1 MLLKNETK
9 NSSLLS
15 TWKNREKKKVAR
27 TRISKAPDGAVIP
40 LSSGQQRLWFLQRL
54 LPENPV
60 YNYAESFVI
69 KGKLNEAALE
79 HSLRRVFEENR
90 ILRAFYPYEDGSPV
104 QVINEGSEV
113 ELKLFDLS
121 AIPKVDQE
129 KQKLDILMSDAKW
142 HFNLDEFPLVRT
154 TLIKLN
160 SDEHVFLLT
169 MHHIIFDK
177 WSMDL
182 FLKELAEQYTAFVT
196 GGTVKKKDENTFQ
209 FTDYAFWLKNR
220 ELDTSQMWYWKNKLG
235 GEIPLLALP
244 TDYPLPA
251 NPSYKGTSYRT
262 KFSSDLSS
270 RVLNLSKRMET
281 TPYVLLLS
289 VYYVLL
295 HKYSGQKDILVGSP
309 ISLRNDTA
317 LENIIGFFDETVV
330 LRTSLLSEMTFLN
343 LVKQVRTTVLEAF
356 SNTDTP
362 FEALVKALSP
372 KRSLSVNPFFRVM
385 FIYHSITEVPSFGPE
400 LELSHSF
407 FNPGVSK
414 FDLTLYVANENGLLS
429 TGFEYATD
437 IFEESTIIQ
446 FQEHLR
452 LLLETITTEPNQKI
466 ADIAMLTEREKAIFL
481 EKPNAVESNISSY
494 TGIHHVIEH
503 VAKTQPDKTA
513 VTFDGVSIS
522 YETLNRKA
530 EKVAAA
536 LLGKIKKN
544 NETIVLCVERSIDM
558 IVGMLGILKAGCAYL
573 PIDPNYP
580 SERLDFILEDAKANI
595 IVTQSSLTPIFDGL
609 GKDLLLL
616 DTVQKTVD
624 QALVTMPEVNRDANA
639 YIIYTSGSS
648 GLPKGVTIT
657 HSNIVNSTAGRLDF
671 YPKSPDAFLLLSSI
685 SFDSSKAGI
694 FWTLCTGGNLIITEN
709 RIEQDISKI
718 GDLIHEHSVTHT
730 LMLPSLYKL
739 ILEHGEIA
747 NLGSLNTVIVA
758 GEVCTPA
765 ISDLHFKK
773 LPDAGLYNEYGPTE
787 ATVWC
792 LAHRVEKEDGS
803 KGVPIG
809 KPVAGSAVYLLN
821 ETMGLVPYGAIG
833 EIFIGGAG
841 VSNGYINKPELAEAS
856 FVTNPFAENGVD
868 RLYRTGDL
876 GRYRKDGAIEFLGRA
891 DQQVKIRGYRIE
903 LEELEKVLLS
913 ESTITETVAMVH
925 ESDSEGSRHL
935 VAYVVVN
942 GNFDADMVK
951 RGLKTKIPDYMI
963 PSRLIVVETFPVLPN
978 AKIDMSALR
987 DMGNSR
993 VANEPD
999 KAAVPTN
1006 AIEKKLVV
1014 IWEDVLNF
1022 SPIGIHDN
1030 FFEIGGDSILSIQ
1043 VIAKARASGM
1053 LLSPNEFF
1061 EYQTIAELADFTI
1074 SKNGESK
1081 NKKET
1086 DVFKH
1091 LVPIRA
1097 TGSKPPLFCL
1107 HSGGSHF
1114 FFYNLFAGYLPSDRP
1129 VYAVQASG
1137 HAGEPTL
1144 HRSVAEMAK
1153 DFIGEIKKVQPQG
1166 PYHFLSYC
1174 FNTAIGVEIVRILE
1188 GESESANLIVVDTM
1202 ADYLSMFDTSRTKIR
1217 TLALFGRLKVDPIT
1231 TVLHFMESKMVVP
1244 LSKKLKDI
1252 TSSGSQRSIRR
1263 LHNNHIKIYTEY
1275 TWRPVEGRIQL
1286 LLTQKPD
1293 IEFNT
1298 KLIASWEKLA
1308 KKGVNV
1314 VPIKGNHD
1322 SLFLE
1327 PTAERTAQQISLCM
1341 QKFEMA

>member
-1 MLLKNETK
+1 MKNETK
-9 NSSLLS
+9 NGSLLD

-27 TRISKAPDGAVIP
+27 TRISKAPDGAEIP
-40 LSSGQQRLWFLQRL
+40 LTSGQQRLWFLQRL

-79 HSLRRVFEENR
+79 HSLTRVFEENR

-104 QVINEGSEV
+104 QVVNEASEV
-113 ELKLFDLS
+113 ELKRFDLS

-129 KQKLDILMSDAKW
+129 KQKLDILMSDAKR
-142 HFNLDEFPLVRT
+142 HFNLEEFPLLRT

-182 FLKELAEQYTAFVT
+182 FLKELAEQYVAYSNNREVE
-196 GGTVKKKDENTFQ
+196 KKDKNALQ
-209 FTDYAFWLKNR
+209 FTDYAFWLKNK
-220 ELDTSQMWYWKNKLG
+220 ESDASQMGYWKNKLG

-262 KFSSDLSS
+262 KFSSDLSK
-270 RVLNLSKRMET
+270 RVLDLSKKMET

-295 HKYSGQKDILVGSP
+295 HKYSNQKDILVGSP

-330 LRTSLLSEMTFLN
+330 LRTSLPPEITFLN

-356 SNTDTP
+356 SNTDIP

-385 FIYHSITEVPSFGPE
+385 FIYHSVTDVPSFGPE
-400 LELSHSF
+400 LQLSHSF

-414 FDLTLYVANENGLLS
+414 FDLTLYVGNENGLLS
-429 TGFEYATD
+429 TGFEYATY

-452 LLLETITTEPNQKI
+452 LLLETITAEPTQKI

-481 EKPNAVESNISSY
+481 EKPNVVQSNISSY

-503 VAKTQPDKTA
+503 VAKTRPDKTA

-522 YETLNRKA
+522 YETLDRKA
-530 EKVAAA
+530 GIVATA
-536 LLGKIKKN
+536 LLEKTKKS
-544 NETIVLCVERSIDM
+544 NETVVLCVERSIEM

-580 SERLDFILEDAKANI
+580 SERLDFILEDAKTDI
-595 IVTQSSLTPIFDGL
+595 ILTQSSLTPIFDGL

-616 DTVQKTVD
+616 DTVQKTD
-624 QALVTMPEVNRDANA
+624 NLSPKELPRVNADAIA

-648 GLPKGVTIT
+648 GQPKGVPIT
-657 HSNIVNSTAGRLDF
+657 HSNIINSTAGRLDF
-671 YPKSPDAFLLLSSI
+671 YPNNPDAFLLLSSI

-694 FWTLCTGGNLIITEN
+694 FWTLCTAGNLVITEN
-709 RIEQDISKI
+709 RIEQDIAMI
-718 GDLIHEHSVTHT
+718 GDMIEEHSVTHT

-739 ILEHGEIA
+739 ILEHGDVSK
-747 NLGSLNTVIVA
+747 LGSLNTVMVA
-758 GEVCTPA
+758 GEACTPVIA
-765 ISDLHFKK
+765 DLHFEK
-773 LPDAGLYNEYGPTE
+773 LPRAGLYNEYGPTE
-787 ATVWC
+787 ACVWC
-792 LAHRVEKEDGS
+792 LAHSVEKEDGS

-809 KPVAGSAVYLLN
+809 KPVAGSEIYLLN
-821 ETMGLVPYGAIG
+821 ETKGLVPYGAVG
-833 EIFIGGAG
+833 EIFIGGPGISKA
-841 VSNGYINKPELAEAS
+841 YINKPELSEAS
-856 FVTNPFAENGVD
+856 FVPNPFNENPGN

-903 LEELEKVLLS
+903 LEELEKVLLH
-913 ESTITETVAMVH
+913 EPMINDAVAMVH
-925 ESDSEGSRHL
+925 ESDSEGSRRL
-935 VAYVVVN
+935 VAYIVTK
-942 GNFDADMVK
+942 GDFDADTMK
-951 RGLKTKIPDYMI
+951 RSLKSKIPDYMI
-963 PSRLIVVETFPVLPN
+963 PSRLIVVDTFPVLPN
-978 AKIDMSALR
+978 AKIDMKALR
-987 DMGNSR
+987 DMGKSR
-993 VANEPD
+993 DGNEPD
-999 KAAVPTN
+999 KDAAPTN
-1006 AIEKKLVV
+1006 AIEKKLVA

-1022 SPIGIHDN
+1022 APIGIHDN

-1053 LLSPNEFF
+1053 LLSPSQFF
-1061 EYQTIAELADFTI
+1061 EYQTIAELADFTM
-1074 SKNGESK
+1074 SKTGEA
-1081 NKKET
+1081 KKTEKT

-1114 FFYNLFAGYLPSDRP
+1114 FFYNLLAGYLPSDRP
-1129 VYAVQASG
+1129 VYALQASRHEG
-1137 HAGEPTL
+1137 KPIL
-1144 HRSVAEMAK
+1144 HKSVAKMAT
-1153 DFIGEIKKVQPQG
+1153 DFIGEIKKVQPKG

-1174 FNTAIGVEIVRILE
+1174 FNTAIGLEIVRILE
-1188 GESESANLIVVDTM
+1188 RESESANLIIADTM
-1202 ADYLSMFDTSRTKIR
+1202 ADYLSMFAPSRTKTR
-1217 TLALFGRLKVDPIT
+1217 TLALLGRLKVDPIT
-1231 TVLHFMESKMVVP
+1231 TMLAFIESKMILP
-1244 LSKKLKDI
+1244 LNKKLKDI
-1252 TSSGSQRSIRR
+1252 TSSGSHRTIRR
-1263 LHNNHIKIYTEY
+1263 LHNNHIKIYMGY
-1275 TWRPVEGRIQL
+1275 TWIPIEGKVQL
-1286 LLTQKPD
+1286 LLTQKTD

-1314 VPIKGNHD
+1314 VPVKGNHG
-1322 SLFLE
+1322 SLFLA
-1327 PTAERTAQQISLCM
+1327 PTAEGTAQQISFCM